1 MRDFPRP
8 LIELSNPKCVNSSF
22 VIGIVCE
29 NSLISASYGYIY
41 MEISCNVA
49 SGCHFEEKEVC
60 SFNRGI
66 VSGVNYILRNILSVK
81 MAPPPQIL
89 KELSFLSAKFNL

>member
-1 MRDFPRP
+1 MRYLPRP
-8 LIELSNPKCVNSSF
+8 LIELSNPKCVDSSF
-22 VIGIVCE
+22 VIGIVCK

-41 MEISCNVA
+41 MEESYDVT

-60 SFNRGI
+60 TFNCGI
-66 VSGVNYILRNILSVK
+66 VSGVNYILRDIFSVK

-89 KELSFLSAKFNL
+89 EELSLLIAKFYL